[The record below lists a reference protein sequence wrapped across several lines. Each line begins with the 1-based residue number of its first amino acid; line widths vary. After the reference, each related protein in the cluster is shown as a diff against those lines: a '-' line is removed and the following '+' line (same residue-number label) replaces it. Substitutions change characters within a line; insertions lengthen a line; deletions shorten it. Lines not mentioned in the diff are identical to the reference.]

1 MEDEN
6 KPEEVPAPPPA
17 VDYSQPPAPGQWSAA
32 PQPPQN
38 DALGQIIPTK
48 NPYAL
53 FAYYCAVFALVPCFT
68 PLLAPAAVILGCLGL
83 REINRRPGLPG
94 KAHALVGI
102 ILGGLLLLVTVG
114 LVVAFLL
121 APKS

>member
-17 VDYSQPPAPGQWSAA
+17 VDYSQPPAPGQWSAPA
-32 PQPPQN
+32 QAPQN
-38 DALGQIIPTK
+38 DALGNIIPTK

-68 PLLAPAAVILGCLGL
+68 PILAPLAVILGCLGL
-83 REINRRPGLPG
+83 REIKRHPGLPG

-102 ILGGLLLLVTVG
+102 ILGGLLLVAMLV
-114 LVVAFLL
+114 LVVAIWL